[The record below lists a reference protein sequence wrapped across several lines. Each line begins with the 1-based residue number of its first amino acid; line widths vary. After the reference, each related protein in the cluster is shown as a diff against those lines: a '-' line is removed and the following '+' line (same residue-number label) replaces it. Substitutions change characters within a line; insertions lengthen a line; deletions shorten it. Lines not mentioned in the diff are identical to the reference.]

1 MSIRNFV
8 RSVAAI
14 AVVAIAASSVP
25 AAIFDQPTTSNP
37 NNLISGTSPSG
48 LTWSSVATGTALP
61 IRSSGTQN
69 GAPGAVA
76 YWNVSN
82 GQIQIDP
89 KGWNISLFNF
99 TYTTGTVN
107 TSGSTAGPLLY
118 ATGTSPTTATVSG
131 TGPGDPL
138 GQRELPA
145 GTWTLITCAPA
156 RIAGTVSLV
165 RVPTLATNYAPGYGA
180 GSGSTPYSTNPLGEA
195 VTAGWM
201 TQPWAFPNTLVNSGS
216 VSSMVVNNWK
226 VFGVSG
232 NANANLL
239 GYGNYQSV
247 FQYTV
252 DGVVGNMVGA
262 VIPVSVVPEPGTMIL
277 AGVGIAA
284 AAGLDARRRQRRKQA
299 PALTHKV

>member
-14 AVVAIAASSVP
+14 AVVAIAASSAP

-48 LTWSSVATGTALP
+48 LNWSAVSTGTALP

-76 YWNVSN
+76 YWNVN
-82 GQIQIDP
+82 TGQLQIDP

-107 TSGSTAGPLLY
+107 TSGSTAGPLVY
-118 ATGTSPTTATVSG
+118 TSGTSPTSNTVSPPTG
-131 TGPGDPL
+131 TP
-138 GQRELPA
+138 RELPA
-145 GTWTLITCAPA
+145 GTWTLITAAPA

-165 RVPTLATNYAPGYGA
+165 RVPTLATSYDPGNGA
-180 GSGSTPYSTNPLGEA
+180 GGSSPYTTNPLGEA
-195 VTAGWM
+195 VTPGWF
-201 TQPWAFPNTLVNSGS
+201 TQPWAFPTTLVNSGS
-216 VSSMVVNNWK
+216 VSSMIVNNWK

-232 NANANLL
+232 NANANVL
-239 GYGNYQSV
+239 GFGNYQSV

-262 VIPVSVVPEPGTMIL
+262 LIPVSVVPEPGTMIL
-277 AGVGIAA
+277 ASVGVAA
-284 AAGLDARRRQRRKQA
+284 AAGLDFRRRQRRKQA
-299 PALTHKV
+299 DAPTLEG